1 MPASNHAAV
10 FFRCAGVVMHRLRRS
25 RTRYLPPGFLVLGL
39 VTFALPA
46 QEPSSGYRET
56 ILAIQ
61 QQIQA
66 GHLDEA
72 RLQAN
77 AALKRYTANG
87 GLENLLG
94 IIAIQRGDAQEA
106 KQDFSSAIVHDPTLV
121 SAYLNL
127 ARIYMQSAGTIAGDR
142 ARAFELYDKAVQLD
156 PANAE
161 ANFEAA
167 TLLASEHKYQLSV
180 DHLRRLDSGAREQIG
195 AQALICADEAELGH
209 AAAAT
214 GAAQALAA
222 NPSLTEQDADSVLP
236 ALRAAH
242 RADLIDAIFAAAN
255 RRQPLS
261 ASGVRI
267 IGLAQEAE
275 GQKQQAR
282 TTLEHVFEMDP
293 FNPDPLIDLTRI
305 ALSEKDY
312 QGALGYLAHARSLR
326 TDDASLSYEFG
337 LICLKINLLGEATR
351 AMTEAV
357 KQAPDNPSYNFA
369 LGTLASLA
377 QDPSKGLPYLLKYH
391 NLRPGDE
398 AAVLALGAAYFRD
411 KDFDNARKW
420 LQRATASP
428 VTAAEAHYYLGRILG
443 EENAPEK
450 ALAELAKSNQLK
462 PNQPEVLAQMGSVY
476 MQMHDFDRA
485 RHELDR
491 ALQLDSN
498 SYSANFELLQLY
510 AIRHDPGRSAQ
521 AKKFDEIKDENDE
534 EYRKTMR
541 VLEIRPL
548 AVAENEVQ

>member
-1 MPASNHAAV
+1 MRRP
-10 FFRCAGVVMHRLRRS
+10 RRS
-25 RTRYLPPGFLVLGL
+25 RARYLPPLSLALGL
-39 VTFALPA
+39 ATLALAA
-46 QEPSSGYRET
+46 QEPPSGYRET

-66 GHLDEA
+66 NRLDDA
-72 RLQAN
+72 RLQAS
-77 AALKRYTANG
+77 AALKRYPANG

-94 IIAIQRGDAQEA
+94 IIAIRQGDAQQA
-106 KQDFSSAIVHDPTLV
+106 KQDFSDAIVHDPGLI

-127 ARIYMQSAGTIAGDR
+127 GRIYMQSAGTDAADG
-142 ARAFELYDKAVQLD
+142 ARALKLYEKVVQLD

-167 TLLASEHKYQLSV
+167 TLLASEHKYQLSA
-180 DHLRRLDSGAREQIG
+180 DHLRHLDSVAREQIG
-195 AQALICADEAELGH
+195 AQALICADEAALGH

-214 GAAQALAA
+214 RAAQALAA

-236 ALRAAH
+236 ALRTAH
-242 RADLIDAIFAAAN
+242 RADLIDAIFSAAN

-275 GQKQQAR
+275 GQEQQAR
-282 TTLEHVFEMDP
+282 LTLEHVFEMDP
-293 FNPDPLIDLTRI
+293 SNPEPLIDLTRI
-305 ALSEKDY
+305 ALSAKDY

-326 TDDASLSYEFG
+326 PDDASLSYEFG
-337 LICLKINLLGEATR
+337 LICLKLNLLGEATR

-357 KQAPDNPSYNFA
+357 KQAPENPGYNFA

-391 NLRPGDE
+391 TMRPGDQ
-398 AAVLALGAAYFRD
+398 AAVLALGAAYFRG
-411 KDFDNARKW
+411 KDFDNARIW

-450 ALAELAKSNQLK
+450 ALAELVKSDQLT
-462 PNQPEVLAQMGSVY
+462 PNQPEVLAEMGSVF
-476 MQMHDFDRA
+476 MQMHDFGRA
-485 RHELDR
+485 QLELDR
-491 ALQLDSN
+491 ALHLDAN

-510 AIRHDPGRSAQ
+510 AIRHDPRRTAQ
-521 AKKFDEIKDENDE
+521 AKKFDEIKDQNDE

-541 VLEIRPL
+541 VLEVRPL
-548 AVAENEVQ
+548 AVAENDVR